1 MEISNKDNICQIGSA
16 HFNRELLSPC
26 HDEKKLEE
34 GQVLFALVHQSNDQG
49 FGLFDAIFF
58 SASLFLKVWIVF

>member
-1 MEISNKDNICQIGSA
+1 METSIIKDNICQIGSA
-16 HFNRELLSPC
+16 HFSRELLSSC

-49 FGLFDAIFF
+49 FG
-58 SASLFLKVWIVF
+58 